1 MQLGRRGIAVLDD
14 AAGSDERQ
22 HEMDCHATLVAAQR
36 RPAGARS
43 APVVDRRDP
52 DFNEM
57 ILTHPALRL
66 TTCAFSQ
73 HERSRTAIPT
83 ELGPAPQGHKRGPK
97 AIPTTRVRG
106 RHCQ

>member
-66 TTCAFSQ
+66 TYVRVQ
-73 HERSRTAIPT
+73 
-83 ELGPAPQGHKRGPK
+83 PAREIQDCDSNRARPSSAG
-97 AIPTTRVRG
+97 A
-106 RHCQ
+106 